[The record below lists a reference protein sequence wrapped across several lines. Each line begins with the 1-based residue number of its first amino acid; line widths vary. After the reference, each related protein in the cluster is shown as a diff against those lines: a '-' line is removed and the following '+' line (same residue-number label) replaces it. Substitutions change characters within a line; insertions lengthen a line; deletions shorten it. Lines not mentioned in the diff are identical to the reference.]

1 MKPWTKVN
9 PEQLHLH
16 FRESVYGIKR
26 LIRNPYFYIG
36 LILLLFGIQL
46 NYYSQTYLYNHYG
59 EGNALP
65 GLPDLILDHIP
76 YWDVDYLY
84 DFFCLAAGLIF
95 VFYIIDKKAYGKVP
109 YFLLLLGIFQTVRG
123 IFIVLT
129 PLGNPPLFD
138 GTQGLFNGFSKYE
151 YGVYP
156 SGHVGAVFLYCLL
169 SESKTYKTILLVC
182 LTIIITSLFLA
193 RGHYSIDIISGVLFA
208 YAIKAFGDRYLLQIF
223 SQTSLNGKSRNMA
236 ITFKKA
242 GSK

>member
-1 MKPWTKVN
+1 MKPLTKVN

-46 NYYSQTYLYNHYG
+46 NYYSQTYLY
-59 EGNALP
+59 
-65 GLPDLILDHIP
+65 IP

>member
-1 MKPWTKVN
+1 MRPLLKVI
-9 PEQLHLH
+9 PEQLNLH
-16 FRESVYGIKR
+16 FRESVHELAGLIK
-26 LIRNPYFYIG
+26 NPYFYMG

-46 NYYSQTYLYNHYG
+46 NFYSQTYLYNHY
-59 EGNALP
+59 GNALP
-65 GLPDLILDHIP
+65 GLPDLILDRIP

-84 DFFCLAAGLIF
+84 DIFCLAAGIVF
-95 VFYIIDKKAYGKVP
+95 VLSIIDKKAYKKVP

-156 SGHVGAVFLYCLL
+156 SGHVGAVFMYCLL
-169 SESKTYKTILLVC
+169 SENRKYKALLLLF
-182 LTIIITSLFLA
+182 LTVIIISLFLA

-208 YAIKAFGDRYLLQIF
+208 YAIKAFGDQYLLQRF
-223 SQTSLNGKSRNMA
+223 SQTSLNGRLKNMVFT
-236 ITFKKA
+236 IKKA
-242 GSK
+242 GFK